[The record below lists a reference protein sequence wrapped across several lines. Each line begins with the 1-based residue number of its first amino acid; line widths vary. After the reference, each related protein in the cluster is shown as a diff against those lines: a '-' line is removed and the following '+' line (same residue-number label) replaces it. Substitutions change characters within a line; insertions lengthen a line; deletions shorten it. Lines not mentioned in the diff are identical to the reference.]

1 MSTPIADVRFFR
13 GVFAGLVFA
22 TGIAVI
28 GVIYTLLVVPSP
40 PAGMTISLL
49 P

>member
-1 MSTPIADVRFFR
+1 MSTPIADARFLR

-22 TGIAVI
+22 TGMSAV
-28 GVIYTLLVVPSP
+28 GVIYALLAVPSP
-40 PAGMTISLL
+40 PAEMIISYL

>member
-1 MSTPIADVRFFR
+1 MSTPIADARFLR

-22 TGIAVI
+22 TGMCAT
-28 GVIYTLLVVPSP
+28 GVIYALLAVPP
-40 PAGMTISLL
+40 RHAGMIISYL

>member
-1 MSTPIADVRFFR
+1 VSTPIADVRFFR

-22 TGIAVI
+22 NAMCAA
-28 GVIYTLLVVPSP
+28 GVIYTLLAVPSS
-40 PAGMTISLL
+40 PAALIISYL

>member
-1 MSTPIADVRFFR
+1 MSTQIADARFLR

-22 TGIAVI
+22 TVMCAA
-28 GVIYTLLVVPSP
+28 GVIYTLLAVPTP
-40 PAGMTISLL
+40 PAGMIISYL